1 MDLTQVKCN
10 NVYYYTDISALNQN
24 QVNHAIKICTKV
36 YMIYF
41 FLDAFSLKFI
51 IKAITDETTD
61 IIPTICTQHTQ

>member
-1 MDLTQVKCN
+1 MDLTQVKFN

-24 QVNHAIKICTKV
+24 QVKHAIKICTKV

-61 IIPTICTQHTQ
+61 IIPTTCTQYAQ